1 MTIDTFAIDTIERY
15 PNLAK
20 NKIPFI
26 NTEVNSNEIR
36 ILKAITKQVFHQTKI
51 TENIHLITYMKQQ
64 QLLETI
70 NFLQAEGI
78 TNPEI
83 GIVLGT
89 GLGKLVNEISIEKE
103 IPYSNIPNFPVAT
116 VEFHSGKLI
125 YGELSGKK
133 VLVMAGRFHLYEGYN
148 AWEVTYGIRTLHG
161 LGIKNLLI
169 SNAAGAINLSYKK
182 GDLMLIEDHINLQ
195 GSSPLAF
202 KGANA
207 FGNIFADMLEPYS
220 KEINTK
226 MLTVAKKQNIQL
238 HTGIYT
244 SVLGPQLETR
254 AEYRMLQIFETDAV
268 GMSTVP
274 EVIVAKQLNLP
285 CAAISVLT
293 DECDPKNLQP
303 VDIAEIIAIA
313 GKAEPKMIA
322 LFKGVIEML

>member
-1 MTIDTFAIDTIERY
+1 M
-15 PNLAK
+15 N
-20 NKIPFI
+20 
-26 NTEVNSNEIR
+26 
-36 ILKAITKQVFHQTKI
+36 
-51 TENIHLITYMKQQ
+51 KQQ
-64 QLLETI
+64 QLQESIL
-70 NFLQAEGI
+70 FLKENGF

-83 GIVLGT
+83 GVVLGT
-89 GLGKLVNEISIEKE
+89 GLGKLINEISIEKE
-103 IPYSNIPNFPVAT
+103 IAYSEIPHFPEAT

-125 YGELSGKK
+125 FGDLSGKK
-133 VLVMAGRFHLYEGYN
+133 VVVMSGRFHLYEGYN
-148 AWEVTYGIRTLHG
+148 SWEVTYGIRTMHG

-169 SNAAGAINLSYKK
+169 SNAAGAINLNYKK

-202 KGANA
+202 KGAND

-220 KEINTK
+220 KYINSK
-226 MLTVAKKQNIQL
+226 IVEVAKKENIKL
-238 HTGIYT
+238 HTGIYA

-254 AEYRMLQIFETDAV
+254 AEYRMLQILDTDAV

-303 VDIAEIIAIA
+303 VNIAEIIAIA
-313 GKAEPKMIA
+313 GEAEPKMIT
-322 LFKGVIEML
+322 LFKEVIKKL

>member
-1 MTIDTFAIDTIERY
+1 
-15 PNLAK
+15 
-20 NKIPFI
+20 
-26 NTEVNSNEIR
+26 
-36 ILKAITKQVFHQTKI
+36 
-51 TENIHLITYMKQQ
+51 MKQQ
-64 QLLETI
+64 QLKETI
-70 NFLQAEGI
+70 EFLKSNGI

-89 GLGKLVNEISIEKE
+89 GLGKLVDEISIEKE
-103 IPYSNIPNFPVAT
+103 IAYSEIPNFPLAT

-133 VLVMAGRFHLYEGYN
+133 VIVMAGRFHLYEGYN
-148 AWEVTYGIRTLHG
+148 PWEVTYGIRTMHG
-161 LGIKNLLI
+161 LGIKNLLV

-202 KGANA
+202 KGANN
-207 FGNIFADMLEPYS
+207 FGTIFADMLAPYS
-220 KEINTK
+220 NEIN
-226 MLTVAKKQNIQL
+226 AKISAIAKQQNILL
-238 HTGIYT
+238 HKGIYT

-254 AEYRMLQIFETDAV
+254 AEYRMLQILETDAV

-303 VDIAEIIAIA
+303 VDITEIIAIA
-313 GKAEPKMIA
+313 GEAEPKMIT
-322 LFKGVIEML
+322 LFKEVIKVI